1 MKIGTVEVET
11 ELKKRL
17 DAIMVLKVEHDM
29 MSLYGVEDCENDDD
43 YKIACATLS
52 AFNEMARA
60 MIREIGREQDD
71 EEDKDDE

>member
-1 MKIGTVEVET
+1 MKVLTAET
-11 ELKKRL
+11 
-17 DAIMVLKVEHDM
+17 VLKVEHDM

-60 MIREIGREQDD
+60 MIREMESEQD
-71 EEDKDDE
+71 EQEQEHE

>member
-1 MKIGTVEVET
+1 MKVLTAET
-11 ELKKRL
+11 
-17 DAIMVLKVEHDM
+17 VLKVEHDM

-60 MIREIGREQDD
+60 MIQEIARERDD
-71 EEDKDDE
+71 EEDKGDE